1 MSSPRLTVPRDRIAD
16 LCRRWKVAELSFFG
30 SVMRDDFRPDSDVD
44 VLVAFEPDAEWS
56 LFDVVTMKQELESL
70 LGRRV
75 DLVEEA
81 ALRNP
86 FRRSA
91 IQQSKHQVYAA

>member
-16 LCRRWKVAELSFFG
+16 LCRRWRVAELSFFG

-44 VLVAFEPDAEWS
+44 VLVTFEPDAEWS
-56 LFDVVTMKQELESL
+56 LLDVVTMKQELESL

>member
-1 MSSPRLTVPRDRIAD
+1 MSGPRLTVPRDRIAD
-16 LCRRWKVAELSFFG
+16 LCRRWKVAELSFCG
-30 SVMRDDFRPDSDVD
+30 SVMRDDFRPDSDVA
-44 VLVAFEPDAEWS
+44 VLVTFEPDAEWS
-56 LFDVVTMKQELESL
+56 LLDVVTMKQELESL

-86 FRRSA
+86 FRRAA